1 MAARLRYARHAMTAH
16 ALLHS
21 DEIERYG
28 YPPDNPFKTQR
39 ATMFRRLI
47 TQRGLS
53 GAPGY
58 RLVAPRSATDPE
70 LAGFHDADY
79 IDAIRRVSRGDVREE
94 DLHRGLGVGDCP
106 IFAELDTYARLA
118 VGASIVGAE
127 LITAGEVTFAF
138 NPSGGYHHA
147 MPDRAAGF
155 CYLNDV
161 VLACQAL
168 TKAGKR
174 VACLDLDAHH
184 GDGTERAFYSR
195 RDVLTISL
203 HESGKTLFPGTGFE
217 DAIGEGEGL
226 GYNVNL
232 PLPAGTDDDLF
243 VHAFEAVVPPLLG
256 AYRPDVIVLEVGMD
270 ILAVDPLTHL
280 AMTNNVLL
288 DVLPKVRDAGA
299 PILAVGGGGYHPE
312 ATVRGWAVAWSV
324 LTGASLDDDSAFA
337 MGGVFLGSSEW
348 NAGLLDMRS
357 YARPSIRPGLLD
369 SIDARIDALRRTVF
383 PLHGL
388 A

>member
-1 MAARLRYARHAMTAH
+1 MTAH

-39 ATMFRRLI
+39 AGMFRRLLAR
-47 TQRGLS
+47 RGLTD
-53 GAPGY
+53 APGF
-58 RLVAPRSATDPE
+58 RQVEPRPATDAE
-70 LAGFHDADY
+70 LLGFHHGEY
-79 IDAIRRVSRGDVREE
+79 IDAIRRVSRGDVRED
-94 DLHRGLGVGDCP
+94 DLFRGLGVGDCP
-106 IFAELDTYARLA
+106 IFADLDAYARLA
-118 VGASIVGAE
+118 VGASVVGAE
-127 LITAGEVTFAF
+127 LIASGEVRFAF

-161 VLACQAL
+161 VLACQTLRA
-168 TKAGKR
+168 AGKR
-174 VACLDLDAHH
+174 VACLDVDAHH
-184 GDGTERAFYSR
+184 GDGTELAFYSN

-217 DAIGEGEGL
+217 DAIGEGDGA

-232 PLPAGTDDDLF
+232 PLPAGTDDALF
-243 VHAFEAVVPPLLG
+243 VHAFDAVVPPLLG
-256 AYRPDVIVLEVGMD
+256 AYRPDALVLEIGMD

-280 AMTNNVLL
+280 AMTNNVVAE
-288 DVLPKVRDAGA
+288 VLPKLRSLGV

-312 ATVRGWAVAWSV
+312 ATVRGWMVAWMA
-324 LTGASLDDDSAFA
+324 LTGAELDDDSAFA
-337 MGGVFLGSSEW
+337 MGGVFLGTSEW
-348 NAGLLDMRS
+348 DAGLLDMRS
-357 YARPSIRPGLLD
+357 HAPPSVRPGLLD
-369 SIDARIDALRRTVF
+369 AIDARIDALRSTVF

-388 A
+388 T